1 MKPTT
6 LTLIVALSCAMGTK
20 AFAISAPLPRDFQS
34 SDFATPDNGS
44 VTSANT
50 DGTSEIPAGGK
61 FHALG
66 AGIDEVSKTK
76 FATSIP
82 ESLPIDFRSSELAA
96 LDKEPDFSAIID
108 GSAALE
114 GVSASTA
121 NVNLPAYGA
130 QPPIS
135 NFVSS
140 PTFGLETSTATSG
153 LGSVAAGFSP
163 GQVITGSWTD
173 VPSGTATVSSVRPA
187 APVIPKDQTAISINQ
202 AATPITISKLVI
214 PISKLVIPISQAVIP
229 IDQTVSGPRSGSSDP
244 VHVSFAGTDPTGT
257 SVIVSNASTSS
268 IVGFTK
274 SVADSGKTLAFLAFG
289 VIPLA
294 IGVLRNKSLSRR
306 TS

>member
-6 LTLIVALSCAMGTK
+6 LTLIVALSCAVGTK

-34 SDFATPDNGS
+34 SDFAAPDNES

-66 AGIDEVSKTK
+66 EGIDEVSKTK
-76 FATSIP
+76 FATLIP

-96 LDKEPDFSAIID
+96 LDREPDFSALID

-114 GVSASTA
+114 GVSASRT

-130 QPPIS
+130 QPPFS

-140 PTFGLETSTATSG
+140 TTFGLETSTATSG
-153 LGSVAAGFSP
+153 LGYVVGGFTP
-163 GQVITGSWTD
+163 GQVITGGWTD
-173 VPSGTATVSSVRPA
+173 VPSRTATVSSVRPA
-187 APVIPKDQTAISINQ
+187 APVIPKGQALKDQTAISINL
-202 AATPITISKLVI
+202 AAI

-229 IDQTVSGPRSGSSDP
+229 IDQTLSGSRSGSSDP

-274 SVADSGKTLAFLAFG
+274 SVADSGKTLPFLAFG

-294 IGVLRNKSLSRR
+294 ISVLRSKSLSRR

>member
-6 LTLIVALSCAMGTK
+6 LTLIVALSCAVGTK

-34 SDFATPDNGS
+34 SDFAAPDDES

-50 DGTSEIPAGGK
+50 DGTSEVPAGGK

-66 AGIDEVSKTK
+66 ADIDEVSKTK

-82 ESLPIDFRSSELAA
+82 ESLPIDFRSSEFAA
-96 LDKEPDFSAIID
+96 LDGEPDLSAIVE

-114 GVSASTA
+114 GVSASRA

-130 QPPIS
+130 QPPFS
-135 NFVSS
+135 SFVSS
-140 PTFGLETSTATSG
+140 QTFGLETSTATSG
-153 LGSVAAGFSP
+153 LGYMAEGFSP
-163 GQVITGSWTD
+163 GQVITGNWTD
-173 VPSGTATVSSVRPA
+173 VPSGKATVSSVRPA
-187 APVIPKDQTAISINQ
+187 APVIPKGQALKDPTAISISQ
-202 AATPITISKLVI
+202 AAI
-214 PISKLVIPISQAVIP
+214 PINKLEIPIRQAVVP
-229 IDQTVSGPRSGSSDP
+229 IDQAVSGSRSGSSDP

-257 SVIVSNASTSS
+257 SVIVSNASASS

-274 SVADSGKTLAFLAFG
+274 SVADSGKTLPFLAFG